1 MTHINHR
8 RPMDSSSRSSHSL
21 ADRAEAWVILL
32 HSGSATDEHR
42 RELAAWRAASP
53 DHEAAFRAAERLWR
67 DMGMALAPEAASG
80 CEESQAPFQSPS
92 SRASRRSQPRGR
104 AGVFR
109 TARSV
114 GKQRRTAF
122 ALAACLLASV
132 IALRM
137 LGLTDVWFSD
147 YHTATGER
155 SEITLADGSRV
166 ILDTDTALS
175 VHLGE
180 QLRRVE
186 LYRGRASFRVAA
198 DPARPFEVAVGAV
211 TARALGTA
219 YDVALSG
226 NEVLVNVLEHSVA
239 VRVSGSERALTLAA
253 GQRTRWNGRELSEPE
268 PVNSRTASAWHKGK
282 MIFDDRPLAEAIAEL
297 DRYRPG
303 TIWIT
308 SAELRALRVTGVF
321 PLNQPDTVLKD
332 MAATL
337 KLRTTKLGPW
347 ITLLHR

>member
-53 DHEAAFRAAERLWR
+53 DHEAAFRAAERLWQ
-67 DMGMALAPEAASG
+67 DMGMALAPEVASRR
-80 CEESQAPFQSPS
+80 EESSPFQSPS
-92 SRASRRSQPRGR
+92 PQGLRRSLSGGKARI
-104 AGVFR
+104 FR
-109 TARSV
+109 SAPSV

-132 IALRM
+132 IAVRM
-137 LGLTDVWFSD
+137 LGLTDVWLSD
-147 YHTATGER
+147 YRTATGER

-226 NEVLVNVLEHSVA
+226 NEVLVSVLEHSVA

-321 PLNQPDTVLKD
+321 PLNRPDTVLKD

-337 KLRTTKLGPW
+337 KLRTSQLSPW